1 MIFRCELDQNKT
13 KSKSSRDFT
22 YCCNSNTVRNSP
34 KPKHTEKSNILGRFV
49 VHSLEE
55 NFVFLGTSI
64 SVILG
69 GLFGVV
75 YIHGVTLTSVT
86 GHF

>member
-1 MIFRCELDQNKT
+1 MNLIKT
-13 KSKSSRDFT
+13 KQNLRARETSRIVA
-22 YCCNSNTVRNSP
+22 TVTLRNSCP
-34 KPKHTEKSNILGRFV
+34 EQPKHTEKSNILGRFV

-55 NFVFLGTSI
+55 NFVFLGMSV
-64 SVILG
+64 SVIL
-69 GLFGVV
+69 GVV